1 MAIDPKVIGGIV
13 KQVSDVALSSKGQQ
27 FLCGTYSDGKPRSF
41 VDAMRDEYVSPKDRE
56 RWEKQKKK
64 KKKKK
69 KKGKK
74 GKKKLQAQNLD
85 IFRF

>member
-1 MAIDPKVIGGIV
+1 MAIDPKTIGSIV
-13 KQVSDVALSSKGQQ
+13 HQISDVALSSKGQQ

-69 KKGKK
+69 KGKKKK
-74 GKKKLQAQNLD
+74 GKKLHAQNMD